1 MADYKKHY
9 CLGIFIKLKIKAN
22 FLTQSQLAFCYL
34 WESPP
39 NVCLTAKMEVI
50 LKRNIMPKIQKISQ
64 IQPTLCFTEFDFLS
78 RYRKSFE
85 QSDLGRLHSSFPFSS
100 FCKSIGLVDNPK
112 GRCSYFSSSGKVALM
127 LLKSYTGLSDS
138 DLLDGL
144 NANIH
149 FQLFCGIWIDPDY
162 PLTNAKIVSAIR
174 CELGSLLNID
184 SAQQILAT
192 HWKPYLDNLQ
202 VCMTDATCYESFIR
216 FPTNIKLLF
225 ESVDWLYRHLCKLC
239 KRLQLSRPRNKYAEV
254 KSAYLSHSKKRKR
267 KASTTRMLTRR
278 LLHLLEKLLD
288 QMHGLIDTNRKRL
301 VLHGDFMRRLNVICK
316 VLLQQQQLFAG
327 KKVTDRIVSIDK
339 HYIRPIVR
347 GKEVKSVEFG
357 AKVNNIQVGGISF
370 IQNLCFDA
378 FNEGTLLKDCITLQQ
393 RIFKKNV
400 RQVGADAIYAT
411 NANRRF
417 CSHRS
422 ILTSF
427 VRKGRAGKDESQRKI
442 LRSAL
447 SKERATRLEG
457 SFGTQKNHYGLQRI
471 KARKKD
477 TEVLWIFFGIH
488 TANAVLIA
496 HRKKKLQEIPPGEAS

>member
-1 MADYKKHY
+1 
-9 CLGIFIKLKIKAN
+9 
-22 FLTQSQLAFCYL
+22 
-34 WESPP
+34 
-39 NVCLTAKMEVI
+39 
-50 LKRNIMPKIQKISQ
+50 MPKIQKISE
-64 IQPTLCFTEFDFLS
+64 IHPTFYFTEFDLFS

-85 QSDLGRLHSSFPFSS
+85 QSELGRLHSSFPFAA

-112 GRCSYFSSSGKVALM
+112 GRCSYFTAHGKVGLM

-138 DLLDGL
+138 DLIEQL
-144 NANIH
+144 NGNIH
-149 FQLFCGIWIDPDY
+149 FQLFCGVWIDPDH

-174 CELGSLLNID
+174 CEVASLLNID
-184 SAQQILAT
+184 SAQQALAI
-192 HWKPYLDNLQ
+192 HWKPYMENLQ
-202 VCMTDATCYESFIR
+202 VCMTDATCYESFMR

-225 ESVDWLYRHLCKLC
+225 ESVDWLYSHLCKLC
-239 KRLQLSRPRNKYAEV
+239 KELRVARPRNKYAEV

-267 KASTTRMLTRR
+267 KVSATRMLTRR
-278 LLHLLEKLLD
+278 LLHLLEKLLC
-288 QMHGLIDTNRKRL
+288 QMHELIGGNRNRL
-301 VLHGDFMRRLNVICK
+301 NLHSDFMRRLNVIAK
-316 VLLQQQQLFAG
+316 VLDQQERLFAG

-370 IQNLCFDA
+370 IQHLSFEA
-378 FNEGTLLKDCITLQQ
+378 FNEGGLLKDCISLQQ
-393 RIFKKNV
+393 RLLRKSV

-411 NANRRF
+411 NANRKF

-427 VRKGRAGKDESQRKI
+427 VRKGRAGKDEAERKI
-442 LRSAL
+442 LRREL

-457 SFGTQKNHYGLQRI
+457 SFGTQKNHYGLQRV
-471 KARKKD
+471 KARKKE
-477 TEVLWIFFGIH
+477 TEILWIFFGIH

-496 HRKKKLQEIPPGEAS
+496 QRKKALQEMPLKEAS